1 MTDEETAKKT
11 AAWLERLHAWRKSG
25 LTLAAYVRREQL
37 RDWEAYEWRGRLRR
51 QGLWAEPTDDKGSG
65 DKGVVRFARVSLKE
79 PQIAVRHAPLL
90 LRVGFSNG
98 RSAELQLLDVSQLGE
113 VFATLERLP

>member
-1 MTDEETAKKT
+1 MTAEEAAKKT

-25 LTLAAYVRREQL
+25 LTLAAYVRQQQL
-37 RDWEAYEWRGRLRR
+37 KDWEAYEWRARLRR
-51 QGLWAEPTDDKGSG
+51 QGLWTEPGDGKESG
-65 DKGVVRFARVSLKE
+65 GKAVVRFARVRVKE
-79 PQIAVRHAPLL
+79 PQIAVRHGPLL
-90 LRVGFSNG
+90 LRVGFGNG